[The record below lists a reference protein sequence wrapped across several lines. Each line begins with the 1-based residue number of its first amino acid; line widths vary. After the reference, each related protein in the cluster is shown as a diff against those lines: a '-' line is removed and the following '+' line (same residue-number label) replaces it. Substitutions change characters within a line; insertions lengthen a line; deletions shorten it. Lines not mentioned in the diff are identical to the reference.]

1 MDDIQTI
8 LYIGVAVLYILSRVL
23 KKKKP
28 PPVEEHEEMESMES
42 GPEME
47 TAPPSK
53 PPITFQDL
61 LKDFEVQAKP
71 KKQEKVEPTPPPVP
85 QVKDEVVKATFERS
99 IEAAK
104 KVKKFDIQGDL
115 KNFAFEA
122 YEIEEKGEGK
132 AAELVEMLRNPQ
144 DIKNAIILKEIL
156 KTKF

>member
-8 LYIGVAVLYILSRVL
+8 IYIVVAVLYILSRVL

-42 GPEME
+42 VE

-61 LKDFEVQAKP
+61 LKDIEVQSKP
-71 KKQEKVEPTPPPVP
+71 KKQKKVEPTPPPVP